1 MKIFSE
7 RLYLF
12 IMKTKN
18 NSYGGLFNLL
28 SFTILLVLLSSGVKA
43 QNMSFTINVGQR
55 EYVNKADYVYLE
67 PQTNAVNDMD
77 QNVFNNFFQDTDY
90 ESESSNQKI
99 FRVSDKNVIVF
110 EKIFKKYLI
119 ASLLVMILL

>member
-1 MKIFSE
+1 
-7 RLYLF
+7 
-12 IMKTKN
+12 
-18 NSYGGLFNLL
+18 
-28 SFTILLVLLSSGVKA
+28 
-43 QNMSFTINVGQR
+43 MSFTINVGQR